1 MQHSDVTSTVS
12 KVLRNKEK
20 YLVPEDG
27 SRSPVKRSK
36 SKFPDIERTLLN
48 WVKNRVS
55 EGLPVTDDLIKDE
68 ARKFASTL
76 GNAESHNIVSDP
88 VWLERFKQKN
98 NLPGAKVR
106 EVKSEKDNPSPPSKS
121 GSQTPSGISPT
132 VNWDGLSVQP
142 PKEDF
147 TKSPDSYYDS
157 SASAWSHNHSQST
170 ASLGSCYSDI
180 TIATSFTEYRS
191 PTSPY
196 FSPVSSSGPSPA
208 MPAQKT
214 ARLPP
219 LAPASSLRRRQTL
232 PMVGTETS
240 PDSATSKNP
249 LGSTLESPAEEMEV
263 SPLGMDSVMQLSRPS
278 TTIPTPTSQSNTP
291 FMGPP
296 PTMPANL
303 SPTVAPSR
311 DEARMALQTL
321 MEYIHRCPEG
331 MIDPHDYIVMGKL
344 MQMLKLEGNELPGGM
359 RSMSVGER
367 VTMTERADG
376 TLPIGRK
383 RSEHSLS

>member
-1 MQHSDVTSTVS
+1 MS

-36 SKFPDIERTLLN
+36 NKFPDIERTLLN

-76 GNAESHNIVSDP
+76 GNAESHGVVNDP

-98 NLPGAKVR
+98 NLPGAKSR
-106 EVKSEKDNPSPPSKS
+106 DVKLEKESGSSPHSTS

-132 VNWDGLSVQP
+132 LNWDGLPVSTM
-142 PKEDF
+142 KEDL
-147 TKSPDSYYDS
+147 TKSPDTYYDS
-157 SASAWSHNHSQST
+157 SGSAWSHAHSQST
-170 ASLGSCYSDI
+170 ASLGSIYSDV
-180 TIATSFTEYRS
+180 TIASSYTDLRS

-208 MPAQKT
+208 MPAQKA

-219 LAPASSLRRRQTL
+219 LAPASSLRRRQTV
-232 PMVGTETS
+232 PIVGTEAS
-240 PDSATSKNP
+240 PDSATARTS
-249 LGSTLESPAEEMEV
+249 LTAMLESPAEDMDV
-263 SPLGMDSVMQLSRPS
+263 SAVGSDQSARSSISVAAPGMSHPALQV
-278 TTIPTPTSQSNTP
+278 
-291 FMGPP
+291 MGPP
-296 PTMPANL
+296 PPISANG
-303 SPTVAPSR
+303 SPTTPPSR
-311 DEARMALQTL
+311 DDARMALQTL

-344 MQMLKLEGNELPGGM
+344 MQMLRLDGNELPGGM
-359 RSMSVGER
+359 HSISMTERVSMS
-367 VTMTERADG
+367 ERADG
-376 TLPIGRK
+376 TIPIGRK